1 MTEQV
6 ETTPITPKEVLRKG
20 WLAYLGLYGAAYERV
35 KPLTNKAGETIEQL
49 IVKGETV
56 ETNAQEVVG
65 DVRERANSFYGKGA
79 SRVRRYMPEFVA
91 GAERV
96 DELEAEIAALSKK
109 VAELTGEPEADSAK
123 AA

>member
-35 KPLTNKAGETIEQL
+35 KPLTTKANETLEQL
-49 IVKGETV
+49 ITKGEAV
-56 ETNAQEVVG
+56 ETNAQEVAG

-79 SRVRRYMPEFVA
+79 TRVRKFIPEFVTS
-91 GAERV
+91 AERV
-96 DELEAEIAALSKK
+96 DELEAEIAALNKK